1 MVGNIKMK
9 IFYYVK
15 CIYNLIFR
23 CGKELIIDE
32 NLILNDKKK
41 FIDEFNEN
49 LNNTHDYFCP
59 WFNNPLPFSHINP
72 GLLDKEEIIDEY
84 NIRKDNIKELKDD
97 IPIVTMI
104 NSNNLSKIP
113 SNSIE
118 EISYSV
124 LSLYGWDIIIN
135 NNRILYLNIEKNL
148 YCKYCN
154 SKRSLNLFIQ
164 KKLFDNNKLID
175 IMNSKELQKQ
185 YEDKYK
191 LKFYNPNI
199 QHRWYCP
206 FIYKYDEYDIGYLQ
220 LYKILYGKEIDE
232 NEQNICEIYT
242 KSINLLNSV

>member
-1 MVGNIKMK
+1 M
-9 IFYYVK
+9 
-15 CIYNLIFR
+15 
-23 CGKELIIDE
+23 
-32 NLILNDKKK
+32 
-41 FIDEFNEN
+41 
-49 LNNTHDYFCP
+49 NNTHDYFCP